1 MLLLHAL
8 RESRHF
14 RLRLRDRHAWFHS
27 RNHAQV
33 MGAAFVFAQVFSGE
47 GDRFP
52 DFSLVVGESKTRRRD
67 ADDGVALSVER
78 DAPANDGRVASE
90 SPPPQ
95 SVTQNHHTVVSRP
108 ILFIEKGAPQSGLN
122 VEQREE
128 AGRNEGPDDSLRLT
142 DTRQVEA
149 R

>member
-14 RLRLRDRHAWFHS
+14 RLRLRERQAWFHS

-33 MGAAFVFAQVFSGE
+33 TGAAFVFAQLHSGE

-52 DFSLVVGESKTRRRD
+52 DFSLFVGESKTRRRH

-78 DAPANDGRVASE
+78 DAPANDGRVARE

-95 SVTQNHHTVVSRP
+95 SLTQNHHPVVSRT
-108 ILFIEKGAPQSGLN
+108 ILFIEKGAPQRWLN
-122 VEQREE
+122 
-128 AGRNEGPDDSLRLT
+128 N
-142 DTRQVEA
+142 
-149 R
+149 